1 MKIIPS
7 VLLAS
12 VVALALLPSC
22 KKKSNSE
29 TTVQSTPTYQVGQP
43 ITPGNLPAGSYQG
56 TMKSGNTYYLTGDPF
71 IIPAGDTLLIQN
83 NVHVC
88 VGPNV
93 TIIVKGV
100 LISMGTQSDPN
111 WITACGTNKVDI
123 IGLNPNA
130 DPAYSMKWT
139 GINCDTTCTL
149 CELQWTHVEFCGA
162 AFTQNEPCNGCPSGT
177 NSWTIFFQNGKGQC
191 IMTDSWMYGGVDD
204 AVRFAGGRIYFA
216 RNTCEKLGLTG
227 GDGLNAKHGTQG
239 DMAYNLFIGM
249 CTNSTKCS
257 DKGSANV
264 NVQCNINMYNNTYV
278 DCGYRNSAYGPRG
291 SDIDYEQG
299 GRGLC
304 YNNLIVN
311 CRNGIRIGMGLN
323 AIPAPDTTNTIVG
336 YNYIYADSGHEV
348 NQMYPIVA
356 GTWTKPNAYS
366 IPTQAQ
372 FGLPVHFYWPCCNPN
387 SGNDLAY
394 NDSSGAN
401 VLAMVNKP
409 IFKNFPL
416 PEPVTGFDLSAINSV
431 ETGVA
436 VTSSPYDFHLM
447 SGSPG
452 IGAGFAGF
460 QAFANIITPPAIS
473 NPHFAF
479 TVTAPGIDMGC
490 YQMNGSGNQH

>member
-1 MKIIPS
+1 MKRIS
-7 VLLAS
+7 FMLLAS
-12 VVALALLPSC
+12 AVALALLPSC
-22 KKKSNSE
+22 KKKSSSE
-29 TTVQSTPTYQVGQP
+29 TTVQSTPAYQIGQP
-43 ITPGNLPAGSYQG
+43 ISPGNLAAGSYKG
-56 TMKSGNTYYLTGDPF
+56 TMTSGNTYNLTGDPF
-71 IIPAGDTLLIQN
+71 IIPAGDTVLIQK

-100 LISMGTQSDPN
+100 LISLGTQQDPN
-111 WITACGTNKVDI
+111 WITACGTNKVDL

-149 CELQWTHVEFCGA
+149 LDLQWTHVEFCGA
-162 AFTQNEPCNGCPSGT
+162 SFTQNEPCNGCPSGT
-177 NSWTIFFQNGKGQC
+177 TSWSIFFQNGKGDC
-191 IMTDSWMYGGVDD
+191 IFTDSWLYGGIDD

-216 RNTCEKLGLTG
+216 RNTIEKMGLLG

-239 DMAYNLFIGM
+239 DMAYNLFVGM

-257 DKGSANV
+257 DKGSGNM
-264 NVQCNINMYNNTYV
+264 VQCNINMYNNTYV
-278 DCGYRNSAYGPRG
+278 DCGYRNSQYGPRG

-323 AIPAPDTTNTIVG
+323 QIPPPDTTNTIVG

-348 NQMYPIVA
+348 NQMYPVVA
-356 GTWTKPNAYS
+356 GTWTKPMAYV

-372 FGLPVHFYWPCCNPN
+372 FNLPTNFYWPCCNPN
-387 SGNDLAY
+387 SGNDLPY
-394 NDSSGAN
+394 NDSTS
-401 VLAMVNKP
+401 LAAVNKP
-409 IFKNFPL
+409 LFKNFPL
-416 PEPVTGFDLSAINSV
+416 PEPVAGFNLSAIASV

-436 VTSSPYDFHLM
+436 VTGSAYDFHLM
-447 SGSPG
+447 PGSPG
-452 IGAGFAGF
+452 IGAGYAGF
-460 QAFANIITPPAIS
+460 RAFANITNPVTSDVTNS
-473 NPHFAF
+473 NYAP
-479 TVTAPGIDMGC
+479 TVTQPGVDMGC
-490 YQMNGSGNQH
+490 YQTNGSGNMH